1 MSTECGMYRSAGESF
16 RDDVE
21 RRPLQPRYQ
30 QRIYGDCV
38 CLSFICF
45 PHPLSLSLSVFL
57 SLSLLFGEES
67 SARARDAPRRT

>member
-16 RDDVE
+16 RDDDVG

-45 PHPLSLSLSVFL
+45 PHPLSLSLS
-57 SLSLLFGEES
+57 LLFGEES